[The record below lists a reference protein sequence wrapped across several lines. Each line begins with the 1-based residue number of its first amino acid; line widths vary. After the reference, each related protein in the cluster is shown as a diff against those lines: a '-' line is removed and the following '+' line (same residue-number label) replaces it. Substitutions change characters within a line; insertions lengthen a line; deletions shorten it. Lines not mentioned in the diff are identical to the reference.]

1 MKVHPGV
8 LNIAE
13 QGLVA
18 KDILQLVREKEEEA
32 SRNLRR
38 GLIICPGGVGDC
50 LLTLPLAGFIKRTCG
65 LGGVDFIGH
74 AEYIDFYPGRTC
86 IDSVKSIESID
97 FHRLFADRQ
106 HFTVEDH
113 DRLIASFARY
123 ECIVS
128 FLGDGDANFETNL
141 IFTVNCSHPVAI
153 TMLPLTAEGEFSGH
167 ISSFYIRRFALENG
181 LPAQDL
187 PFDPD
192 KLLLTPHLA
201 DIENGSRMLAAA
213 GVNPDETVIIIHP
226 GSGGRKKCRHPENFR
241 QIADRLML
249 TGKQVVFLLG
259 PAELER
265 LDPETLD
272 SFKSTAPCL
281 TGLDMTGVLQVMTRG
296 NCYLGNDSGISH
308 LAGAMGL
315 RTLAMFGPTSPTL
328 YKPLGPDVNVMG
340 PDTNGFQR
348 HSPATVQEAFSRTC
362 RILEN

>member
-1 MKVHPGV
+1 MHIG
-8 LNIAE
+8 E
-13 QGLVA
+13 RDSVA
-18 KDILQLVREKEEEA
+18 KDILQLVTEKEQEA
-32 SRNLRR
+32 YRNLRR
-38 GLIICPGGVGDC
+38 GVIICPGGIGDC
-50 LLTLPLAGFIKRTCG
+50 LLTLPLAAFLKQAHA

-86 IDSVKSIESID
+86 IDSVKSIESIE
-97 FHRLFADRQ
+97 FHRLFADRK

-128 FLGDGDANFETNL
+128 FLGADDANFETNL
-141 IFTVNCSHPVAI
+141 IFTVNCSRPAAI
-153 TMLPLTAEGEFSGH
+153 TMLPLAAESEFSGH
-167 ISSFYIRRFALENG
+167 ISSFYIRRFAMENG
-181 LPAQDL
+181 LGAQDL

-192 KLLLTPHLA
+192 KLLLTPHLS
-201 DIENGSRMLAAA
+201 DIENGSRLLAAA

-241 QIADRLML
+241 QIADRLTL

-259 PAELER
+259 PAELDR
-265 LDPETLD
+265 LDAETLD

-281 TGLDMTGVLQVMTRG
+281 TGLDLTGVLQVMTRG
-296 NCYLGNDSGISH
+296 NCYIGNDSGISH

-315 RTLAMFGPTSPTL
+315 KTLAMFGPTSPTL

-340 PDTNGFQR
+340 PDTDGFQR
-348 HSPATVQEAFSRTC
+348 CSPTAVEEAFSRTC